1 MSREYTDRQLERM
14 MLGEEENPYV
24 QFYEKSQMNVKL
36 SKAAGHRVY
45 ETVVMC
51 KKTQPGLDD
60 FVAYVAQPADIR
72 DNPDE
77 YDSFMNNKG
86 DIGSPSV
93 DIIPGVNPNEVQ
105 ELIDYGITTIT
116 KLCEAKT
123 LPQHLIHVQ
132 ASGRRIQEALRHEQ
146 EANEESHSEETSD
159 VPSPNRPID
168 TAPVRRSSVQAGDG
182 SEGGEVA
189 ERPHPRGLEYG
200 GGGLSPNWNIQ
211 IG

>member
-51 KKTQPGLDD
+51 KKTQPGLAD
-60 FVAYVAQPADIR
+60 FAAYVAQPADIR

-159 VPSPNRPID
+159 VPSPNRQQHSRDVIQPSIQGSG
-168 TAPVRRSSVQAGDG
+168 RDG
-182 SEGGEVA
+182 SGETKEGVRESGC
-189 ERPHPRGLEYG
+189 EYHRQ
-200 GGGLSPNWNIQ
+200 GLSPNWSIQ